1 MTFTVHRDAEVHGSM
16 NICMIVCNNISTDNR
31 VLREAETLQA
41 AGHAVSVVGTAKR
54 DTDPLVEE
62 LASGAKLYRVRW
74 EASAHRRVLLRAL
87 LWTPFLLCLIGA
99 ATWLAYMLATRL
111 VSSSKILPSL
121 AAVLIIFAG
130 AILFWTARQTDARR
144 LQNFLASKEARSGK
158 RFPEPRTWLPRWIP
172 SSWVN
177 ATAAPL
183 FFLGRRFG
191 QFAMSQERSR
201 EMAATAI
208 ELAPDVVHAH
218 DCAALPCADI
228 IKKALG
234 VPVVYDAHEIY
245 EETSAKRFGVVDYY
259 AFLHRTYLPIVDRF
273 ITVNES
279 IAAYYKEIYPNL
291 APALVIRNAV
301 RRRLGGRYDGRL
313 HDAAHLSRSEKILL
327 YQGGFTKQRG
337 LQLLVRAAPLLP
349 AGWSLI
355 LMGWGPLK
363 KELRQLADVGS
374 EAQPPNPTAPKKAIF
389 LPGAPSADLLKW
401 TEGASLGIIPYE
413 GDVLNHWFC
422 SPNKL
427 WEYPG
432 AGVPLLVQP
441 FPELRAVIEQYGCGW
456 LLPSPLTPQ
465 SLTDLVASIDDES
478 LHKAREGCSR
488 FIDEDCWEVAYAE
501 RLRRL
506 YESIGPAVDNRA
518 TPHQPNSAMD
528 QGSFARLGSSGFR

>member
-1 MTFTVHRDAEVHGSM
+1 M

-54 DTDPLVEE
+54 DTDPFLET
-62 LASGAKLYRVRW
+62 LPCGTKLYRVRW
-74 EASAHRRVLLRAL
+74 EPPAHRRVLLRAL
-87 LWTPFLLCLIGA
+87 LWTPFLLCIIAA
-99 ATWLAYMLATRL
+99 ATWVAYVLATRL
-111 VSSSKILPSL
+111 ASSSTLLPSL
-121 AAVLIIFAG
+121 SFILIIFAG
-130 AILFWTARQTDARR
+130 AVLFWLSRQTDARR
-144 LQNFLASKEARSGK
+144 LRNFLASKEVRTGK
-158 RFPEPRTWLPRWIP
+158 RFPEPRTWIPHWLPASWI
-172 SSWVN
+172 N
-177 ATAAPL
+177 ATAMPL
-183 FFLGRRFG
+183 AFLGRRFA

-208 ELAPDVVHAH
+208 GLSPDIVHAH
-218 DCAALPCADI
+218 DCAALPCAAL

-245 EETSAKRFGVVDYY
+245 EETSTKRFGVVDYY
-259 AFLHRTYLPIVDRF
+259 AFLHRTYLPIVNRF

-279 IAAYYKEIYPNL
+279 IAAYYREIYPNL
-291 APALVIRNAV
+291 APAVVIRNAV
-301 RRRLGGRYDGRL
+301 RRPSGHGYDGRL
-313 HDAAHLSRSEKILL
+313 HDAAHLPGSEKILL

-355 LMGWGPLK
+355 LMGWGPLR
-363 KELRQLADVGS
+363 KELRQLAEVGGGARS
-374 EAQPPNPTAPKKAIF
+374 SDPGAQRKAIF

-441 FPELRAVIEQYGCGW
+441 FPELSAVIEQYGCGW
-456 LLPSPLTPQ
+456 LLPSPLTPR
-465 SLTDLVASIDDES
+465 SLADFVASIDDES
-478 LHKAREGCSR
+478 LHKAREGCRR

-506 YESIGPAVDNRA
+506 YESIGLMAGKPTTSQQPKSAVRRE
-518 TPHQPNSAMD
+518 
-528 QGSFARLGSSGFR
+528 SFSRLESNGFP